1 MGVQAPSSVTAMTA
15 AVMVGCGR
23 WVMVRSCLVMCCS
36 GWNVLWGSAG
46 CAADE
51 EPAPP
56 EGAFDNEFYF
66 AKTDDNRV
74 FNVGEINILDI

>member
-1 MGVQAPSSVTAMTA
+1 M
-15 AVMVGCGR
+15 
-23 WVMVRSCLVMCCS
+23 
-36 GWNVLWGSAG
+36 WGLAG
-46 CAADE
+46 CASDE
-51 EPAPP
+51 EPTPA